1 MTPATN
7 SGDGD
12 RAFRLRRAVVSDAL
26 PFSELRAR
34 VVDEGRFL
42 GAEPP
47 LDVARSAELFTQ
59 WISDQDAHTVLA
71 VDPSDRIVGAI
82 NMFPNVPGVVT
93 FGMFVAPEFRRQ
105 GIGAALVGAV
115 IDWARERGAHKV
127 ILEVWPHNNAAIEL
141 YTSCGFVPEG
151 LRRRH
156 YRRRNG
162 ELWDIMEM
170 SLLLEDDAPVT
181 QESGDD
187 SSS

>member
-1 MTPATN
+1 MTPAEM

-12 RAFRLRRAVVSDAL
+12 RVFRLRRAVVSDAL

-47 LDVARSAELFTQ
+47 LDVARSAEQFTQ
-59 WISDQDAHTVLA
+59 LMADGDSRTVVA
-71 VDPSDRIVGAI
+71 VDRSDRIVGAI
-82 NMFPNVPGVVT
+82 SMFPGVPGVVT
-93 FGMFVAPEFRRQ
+93 FGMFVAPECRRQ

-115 IDWARERGAHKV
+115 IDWARGRGAHKV
-127 ILEVWPHNNAAIEL
+127 ILEVWPHNTAAIEL

-170 SLLLEDDAPVT
+170 ALLLEEDAPVT
-181 QESGDD
+181 PGSGD
-187 SSS
+187 SS